1 MVLAHHLDNLQRR
14 LTGAR
19 REAAHF
25 IGYHRKPAPVLS
37 GTGRFDRRVER
48 QQVGLI
54 GNAANGLHDGA
65 DDVGLFAHGV
75 DAQSRLVQVPGN
87 VLDDLHR
94 LLHHLGALARADV
107 VLYRSAVGR
116 FCGGLQ
122 GGHLVGDIAGELDH
136 LVQPPLGVEQ
146 RVVGGFQE
154 YRLTLL
160 VPALET
166 MGVIFAAVE
175 RSPEIAV
182 TLGLGFGT
190 VAEQA
195 VMLPHHFVER
205 VLHGFQEVLVGGD
218 DLAFGCEFDHGHRAA
233 DRGEPAF
240 VFVFLVD
247 PCGDVGGH
255 LDHTFHL
262 PVGAQ
267 HRHVTGF
274 EPDLPATLVQA
285 QKGPAQRLAP
295 RQVTP

>member
-1 MVLAHHLDNLQRR
+1 M
-14 LTGAR
+14 
-19 REAAHF
+19 
-25 IGYHRKPAPVLS
+25 
-37 GTGRFDRRVER
+37 
-48 QQVGLI
+48 
-54 GNAANGLHDGA
+54 
-65 DDVGLFAHGV
+65 
-75 DAQSRLVQVPGN
+75 
-87 VLDDLHR
+87 
-94 LLHHLGALARADV
+94 
-107 VLYRSAVGR
+107 GR

-175 RSPEIAV
+175 RSPEIPV

-205 VLHGFQEVLVGGD
+205 VLHGFQEVLVGAD
-218 DLAFGCEFDHGHRAA
+218 DLAFGREFDHGHRAA